1 MLVPQP
7 LFTITGR
14 VSVEDA
20 TLAEMFRTV
29 VNTQANN
36 GTNPTTIDA
45 TGMRLLLYPTG
56 SDTLTDQMTAQV
68 RSDGSF
74 TLVGVPPGSYA
85 FQQGTI
91 QKTSIKTVR
100 WGDENVTEKG
110 LVIDGNGTLEVVYR
124 RGAVRTTGTIKNAK
138 GEPHGGAQVVLW
150 PVEPLPVFIANGIRN
165 STSDRNGAWNIGAV
179 RPGFYYAAAFEDLET
194 NIAQIRDFLDM
205 FTGVVQKVEA
215 KEGSPL
221 MLTLDLIPA
230 ETVRKAVEKLP

>member
-1 MLVPQP
+1 
-7 LFTITGR
+7 
-14 VSVEDA
+14 
-20 TLAEMFRTV
+20 
-29 VNTQANN
+29 
-36 GTNPTTIDA
+36 
-45 TGMRLLLYPTG
+45 
-56 SDTLTDQMTAQV
+56 
-68 RSDGSF
+68 
-74 TLVGVPPGSYA
+74 VGVPPGSYA